1 MSENKTTQQN
11 ALTVIQHEIESPDH
25 MNRIKRR
32 LGEKAGT
39 FITSLLD
46 VCADDQNLMKCN
58 PKAIVKE
65 AMKAA
70 ALDLPISKQLGFAYL
85 IPYNEK
91 VNGTKVMTP
100 HFQLGYKGYNQLA
113 VRSGQYKHLNAD
125 AVFEGETVVVDKI
138 RGTLEITGDATSD
151 KAIGFFAY
159 MKLTNGFEKA
169 IFWTRKKVEDHA
181 RKYSKSFKKDT
192 SPWKTDFDGMACKT
206 MLLQLVPKYGPMTIE
221 MTMALESDATDFRRF
236 DDNVNSQISNGS
248 GSGDVIDIDPEEKPP
263 TDPPPQ
269 GKDPEPETDI
279 VKGLKELQQMDN
291 DVFQQ
296 AKKAAGVP
304 ITKPFDAISE
314 TEFKKIN
321 AEFNKLID
329 AKNNADTGRKP
340 SFAS

>member
-91 VNGTKVMTP
+91 GVMTP

-125 AVFEGETVVVDKI
+125 AIYEGETVLVDKI
-138 RGTLEITGDATSD
+138 RGTLEITGDAKSD

-169 IFWTRKKVEDHA
+169 IFWTREKVEDHA

-192 SPWKTDFDGMACKT
+192 SPWKADFDGMACKT

-221 MTMALESDATDFRRF
+221 MTMALESDAADFRGF
-236 DDNVNSQISNGS
+236 DDNVNSQISQGS
-248 GSGDVIDIDPEEKPP
+248 GSGDVIDVTE
-263 TDPPPQ
+263 TPPPDNQ
-269 GKDPEPETDI
+269 DEAISET
-279 VKGLKELQQMDN
+279 LKTLQQMDN